1 VDEANAIDMVLLSH
15 GAPAMA
21 REALADEL
29 GEYEE
34 DETLASVDSPDS
46 ENREANVVD
55 MVAWMDRANELL

>member
-1 VDEANAIDMVLLSH
+1 
-15 GAPAMA
+15 MA